1 MSILSGHFAMR
12 NQKREGKGRIDD
24 LIARNDDDGG
34 GDDDDDD
41 EADDDD
47 DDGGDDDDEEEDE
60 EEDDDDGWK
69 ISSFTVLYKNLA
81 IGKGSALARPLIATS
96 LMYFKVKYNY
106 NSVILY
112 E

>member
-24 LIARNDDDGG
+24 LIARNDDDG
-34 GDDDDDD
+34 
-41 EADDDD
+41 ADDD